1 MKGSQTF
8 EGTTAEVCA
17 QIGKQINSDLMNL
30 SKEKTHE
37 TVDTQMSE
45 KICVMCKGVYDTKDI
60 TIEQRIIADEAFCPI
75 CWDREITA
83 YSEGDMDFS
92 FLEGLV
98 K

>member
-1 MKGSQTF
+1 
-8 EGTTAEVCA
+8 
-17 QIGKQINSDLMNL
+17 
-30 SKEKTHE
+30 
-37 TVDTQMSE
+37 MSE